1 MRLLI
6 TVTIA
11 LLISGCAATT
21 TTKEAA
27 FPEMYSDVN
36 RQTMLIVPVINET
49 TAAEAPDFLNATVAQ
64 PLANKGY
71 YVLPVPIVS
80 NIFKEAGIVD
90 GTQLK
95 GIPFST
101 YKDKFGAESI
111 LFIKLKTWETN
122 YMVISGNV
130 TVGMEYVLVSAD
142 TNNVLWSY
150 QNTFVLDTSS
160 SSGNILA
167 DLVVTAITTAATDYV
182 PVARRVHANAV
193 TTLPVGE
200 YHPKHLQDGKDK
212 NVIPAL
218 ATAPVERF

>member
-1 MRLLI
+1 MRILI
-6 TVTIA
+6 SITLVF
-11 LLISGCAATT
+11 LMSGCAATT

-27 FPEMYSDVN
+27 FPDMYSDVN

-64 PLANKGY
+64 PLADKGY

-80 NIFKEAGIVD
+80 NIFKEAGIID
-90 GTQLK
+90 GTQLQ

-101 YKDKFGAESI
+101 YKDKFGAESV

-122 YMVISGNV
+122 YMVIAGNV
-130 TVGMEYVLVSAD
+130 TVGMEYVLVSAE

-150 QNTFVLDTSS
+150 QNTFVLDTSG
-160 SSGNILA
+160 SSGNLIA
-167 DLVVTAITTAATDYV
+167 DIIVTAIATAATDYV

-193 TTLPVGE
+193 TTLPVGK
-200 YHPKHLQDGKDK
+200 YHPNYLKDGKVK
-212 NVIPAL
+212 NVIPEL